1 MTKVI
6 MARRK
11 SFLAK
16 CCIGVGRVI
25 GLAVVY
31 TFKGV
36 WWVVRGIGS
45 GISAGFSRTAS
56 AVSSARAE
64 QKIRSEQPKTPA
76 TYALPA
82 VASTVKGDFTTFENR
97 LLKES
102 LIVAIAGRRGSGKSV
117 LGFRLMENVHDKT
130 KRPCFVLGVKQGMLP
145 AWIQSIERLEDVK
158 NGGVV
163 LVDEGAVSFGSRN
176 SMAKENRDLAG
187 LLAIARHKDLTLL
200 FITQNTGMID
210 KNVLNLCDVVVLK
223 EGSLLQEKMERSV
236 MKDLY
241 QTANKAISQV
251 DSSQRKAHC
260 YVFDAEYE
268 GLLAV
273 PLPSFWSSKVSKNQA

>member
-1 MTKVI
+1 

-16 CCIGVGRVI
+16 FCTGLGRAISLTVI
-25 GLAVVY
+25 Y
-31 TFKGV
+31 IFKST

-45 GISAGFSRTAS
+45 GISAGFSRTAL
-56 AVSSARAE
+56 AVSSAREARKVR
-64 QKIRSEQPKTPA
+64 QKQPKTPA
-76 TYALPA
+76 TYAVPI
-82 VASTVKGDFTTFENR
+82 VASTVKGDFSTFENR
-97 LLKES
+97 LLNES

-130 KRPCFVLGVKQGMLP
+130 KRPCFVLGVKQEILP

-210 KNVLNLCDVVVLK
+210 KNILNLCDVVMLK

-241 QTANKAISQV
+241 QTANRAISQV
-251 DSSQRKAHC
+251 DAAERKAHC

-268 GLLAV
+268 GLLAF

>member
-1 MTKVI
+1 
-6 MARRK
+6 MAKRK
-11 SFLAK
+11 SFLARF
-16 CCIGVGRVI
+16 CLGLGRGI
-25 GLAVVY
+25 GLAIVY
-31 TFKGV
+31 TFKGI
-36 WWVVRGIGS
+36 WWVIKGIGH
-45 GISAGFSRTAS
+45 GISAGFSRTKD
-56 AVSSARAE
+56 AVVHVHETR
-64 QKIRSEQPKTPA
+64 KIKAEQPKTPA
-76 TYALPA
+76 SYVLPTI
-82 VASTVKGDFTTFENR
+82 ASTVKGDFEAFEKR
-97 LLKES
+97 LLNES

-117 LGFRLMENVHDKT
+117 LGFRLMENIHGKT

-145 AWIQSIERLEDVK
+145 AWIDSIEHLEEVK

-241 QTANKAISQV
+241 QTANKAIMAI
-251 DSSQRKAHC
+251 DAHERKSHC

-268 GLLAV
+268 GLLSV